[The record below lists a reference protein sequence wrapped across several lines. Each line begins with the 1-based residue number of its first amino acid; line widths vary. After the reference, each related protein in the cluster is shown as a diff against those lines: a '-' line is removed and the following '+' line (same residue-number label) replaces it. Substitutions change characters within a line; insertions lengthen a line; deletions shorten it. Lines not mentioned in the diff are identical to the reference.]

1 LYIQYIIIRTN
12 TNKMKKIKQLIH
24 KIFLTRHNK
33 KANNELIEQKKSCDK
48 PDSNKVTRN
57 KHGFPQY
64 IID

>member
-1 LYIQYIIIRTN
+1 
-12 TNKMKKIKQLIH
+12 MKKIKQLIH

-33 KANNELIEQKKSCDK
+33 KANKELIEQENSCNTSE
-48 PDSNKVTRN
+48 SNKVVRN

>member
-1 LYIQYIIIRTN
+1 
-12 TNKMKKIKQLIH
+12 MKKIKQLIH

-33 KANNELIEQKKSCDK
+33 KAKDTLIEQKNSCDK
-48 PDSNKVTRN
+48 PKSDKVVRN